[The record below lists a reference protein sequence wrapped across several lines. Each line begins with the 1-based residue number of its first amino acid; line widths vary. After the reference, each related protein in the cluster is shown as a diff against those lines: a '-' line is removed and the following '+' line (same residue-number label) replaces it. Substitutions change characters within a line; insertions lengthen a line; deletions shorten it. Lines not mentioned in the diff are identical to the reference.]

1 MDNTPYIIADNLY
14 DDFKK
19 SLEETSTVLF
29 QWFDNNFLKSNPDRC
44 HVLISSNKNVT
55 GHVGEYVVV
64 IIIIIITII
73 IIIIIII
80 CYY

>member
-1 MDNTPYIIADNLY
+1 MDNTPYIIADNLN
-14 DDFKK
+14 DDLKK

-29 QWFDNNFLKSNPDRC
+29 QWFDSDFLKSNLDRC

-55 GHVGEYVVV
+55 GHAGEHVVV
-64 IIIIIITII
+64 VV